1 MCDSNY
7 SLFMEYY
14 GMLSRKR
21 EKGENKA
28 HLQALYAPDKQNSMQ
43 EFHSNH
49 AGISH
54 ELVHFQHRK
63 REKFPH
69 SKVGLNMQ
77 KQSPIITNILTI
89 LPFLYHLP
97 YLITQKLGYTSSGPA
112 LSPCDGGDGR
122 GPKTNRGPIFNIYN
136 TI

>member
-1 MCDSNY
+1 VRKAIMCDSNY

-43 EFHSNH
+43 EFI
-49 AGISH
+49 A
-54 ELVHFQHRK
+54 HFQQKKHRK

-69 SKVGLNMQ
+69 SKGGLNMQ
-77 KQSPIITNILTI
+77 KQSSHHIKHINNITFSLSFEISNYPKVRLHII
-89 LPFLYHLP
+89 
-97 YLITQKLGYTSSGPA
+97 
-112 LSPCDGGDGR
+112 
-122 GPKTNRGPIFNIYN
+122 
-136 TI
+136 